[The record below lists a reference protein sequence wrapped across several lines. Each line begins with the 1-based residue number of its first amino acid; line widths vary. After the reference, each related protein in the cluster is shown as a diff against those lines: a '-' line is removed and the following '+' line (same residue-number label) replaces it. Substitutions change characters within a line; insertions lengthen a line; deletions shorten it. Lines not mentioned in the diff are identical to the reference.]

1 VGEFREGMFM
11 TRFFSDLVLTEGS
24 EGRLE
29 PFAEEIPEPVA
40 SEPGEA

>member
-1 VGEFREGMFM
+1 M
-11 TRFFSDLVLTEGS
+11 TRFFSHLCLTESADGS
-24 EGRLE
+24 LE

>member
-1 VGEFREGMFM
+1 M
-11 TRFFSDLVLTEGS
+11 TRFFSHLCLTEGS
-24 EGRLE
+24 DRKLE